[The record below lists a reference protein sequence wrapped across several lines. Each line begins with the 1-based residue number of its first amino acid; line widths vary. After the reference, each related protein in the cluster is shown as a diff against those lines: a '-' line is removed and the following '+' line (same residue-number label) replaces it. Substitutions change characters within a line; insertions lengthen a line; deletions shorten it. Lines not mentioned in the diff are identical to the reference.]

1 MCFGDFFNMN
11 EAIAVPTDKKRL
23 NKIFII
29 MDRNKAGYLRLEDI
43 KNFVQFKFSLD
54 DEDKDKEQ
62 GDDWNI
68 KEEDLKGNELMVRQ

>member
-43 KNFVQFKFSLD
+43 KNFV
-54 DEDKDKEQ
+54 
-62 GDDWNI
+62 
-68 KEEDLKGNELMVRQ
+68 